1 MTAWYTPEN
10 ALSDLGIKVS
20 TKQLAAA
27 REQCLRVKGLA
38 LDTETAPTESFAQG
52 VAYQAL
58 ANKQAS
64 QAAVAT
70 DDLGGETNRVSVF
83 PLDSKIMS
91 MLIIPAPDAN
101 DPTRDT
107 GRVDS
112 LIG

>member
-10 ALSDLGIKVS
+10 ALNDLGIKVS
-20 TKQLAAA
+20 GKQLAAA
-27 REQCLRVKGLA
+27 QEQCLRIKGLA
-38 LDTETAPTESFAQG
+38 LDTATAPTESFAQG

-64 QAAVAT
+64 QASVG
-70 DDLGGETNRVSVF
+70 DELGGETQRVRVT
-83 PLDSKIMS
+83 PLDHKIMS
-91 MLIIPAPDAN
+91 MLIIPTPNAD